1 MTDLATALE
10 RMPHRGAMR
19 LIAGITRADETSIAC
34 RGTDHRETAYPLRL
48 EGVLHTAT
56 LAELGAQAAAAHASI
71 FGMGAA
77 HTGLVLSLS
86 DVVIHHSRPPETA
99 PLDVTATRTN
109 LMEQMAGYDFE
120 LREGETTLLTGSVLL
135 SLTERRP

>member
-1 MTDLATALE
+1 MSDLATALE
-10 RMPHRGAMR
+10 RMPHSGAMR
-19 LIAGITRADETSIAC
+19 LIAGITAVDETAIAC
-34 RGTDHRETAYPLRL
+34 RGTDHREASYPLRL
-48 EGVLHTAT
+48 DGVLYTAT
-56 LAELGAQAAAAHASI
+56 LAELGAQAAAAHASMH
-71 FGMGAA
+71 GMGAA

-86 DVVIHHSRPPETA
+86 DVVIHHSHPPEAA